1 MKRINRIYNQH
12 SIHFIKMMMLLLV
25 FMKIKQSINN
35 NNDHICEQIT
45 YGLDCLRAY
54 IQYTYIL
61 FSLLSIVNDI

>member
-1 MKRINRIYNQH
+1 
-12 SIHFIKMMMLLLV
+12 MMMLLLV